1 MQERSKRQTYGLFI
15 LALALALPVA
25 TLSWASNKQA
35 QLSGPAKAGQRVF
48 NEDCSMCHFPDQA
61 KTKIGPGLKGLLKN
75 KKLPYSHR
83 PATVAN
89 VKEQIEKGDPH
100 GQPMPMP
107 GFGSRLSAAEMNNL
121 IAYLK
126 TL

>member
-1 MQERSKRQTYGLFI
+1 MQERSRKLIYGLFI

-25 TLSWASNKQA
+25 GLIWAKGKKV
-35 QLSGPAKAGQRVF
+35 QLTGPAKAGRKVF
-48 NEDCSMCHFPDQA
+48 SENCSMCHFANQTT
-61 KTKIGPGLKGLLKN
+61 KKIGPGLKGLLKN
-75 KKLPYSHR
+75 KELPYSHR

-89 VKEQIEKGDPH
+89 VKEQIEKGNPQ
-100 GQPMPMP
+100 GPVPMPA
-107 GFGSRLSAAEMNNL
+107 FGSKLSAAEITNL